1 MNLCTGFEEVCRHPL
16 PPPAHQRPRLTP
28 MREARFSP
36 NDCLMVGRREQAP
49 VIERGSRW
57 WGERQGDREIEGDRD
72 RGREKEQQET
82 FFSVKTK

>member
-57 WGERQGDREIEGDRD
+57 WGERQGDREIEETERQ
-72 RGREKEQQET
+72 RQRERATET
-82 FFSVKTK
+82 FSSVKTK